1 MLPLLSWLPDSEKER
16 TMKLSARNV
25 IPGTIKD
32 IEVGAVNAEVSVE
45 VAPDLVMTSII
56 TKGSYKNLEL
66 EVGKQVHVV
75 VKASNVMIGAE

>member
-1 MLPLLSWLPDSEKER
+1 MLPLLSWLPHSEKER
-16 TMKLSARNV
+16 NMKLSARNV

-32 IEVGAVNAEVSVE
+32 IEVGAVNVEVSVE